1 MPPELNVEDELCPEC
16 EGGGLMDC
24 PECGGTGEEYE
35 EPCEECAG
43 QCTVPCYS
51 CDGSGSTS
59 AAEGGMQDNIV
70 DSDLPACFKCGG
82 SGSFNRRDGS
92 QLECETCHGTGR
104 ASPQQDDYDVHAS
117 TSYERLHGVKQEGF
131 TFDRFMD
138 DIIIK
143 EGAGLNK
150 KTKTVSDSLQR
161 VRARKHQERPLGRI
175 RYGVK

>member
-16 EGGGLMDC
+16 EGVGLMDC

-35 EPCEECAG
+35 KPCEECAG

-51 CDGSGSTS
+51 CDGSGSTTG
-59 AAEGGMQDNIV
+59 AEGGMENH
-70 DSDLPACFKCGG
+70 LPNVVEP
-82 SGSFNRRDGS
+82 SVR
-92 QLECETCHGTGR
+92 T
-104 ASPQQDDYDVHAS
+104 
-117 TSYERLHGVKQEGF
+117 EGF

-150 KTKTVSDSLQR
+150 KTKTVGDSPQR
-161 VRARKHQERPLGRI
+161 ARARKHQERPLGRI